1 MNYKKI
7 FNKGKNSLARLIDE
21 TMNPK
26 QQDLIDFLCKN
37 TKPKIYRNF
46 HFSDIY
52 GESCL
57 MGYSKVI
64 GIFKKDSIFLRSLI
78 SQIPYQPAVHY
89 GSSGVEDNGMAF
101 SFSGFNY
108 HKNFINVALKIVG
121 SENDILIRVPVSNM
135 APLFLFSN
143 KVDYII
149 TIAPMAFYE
158 K

>member
-1 MNYKKI
+1 MRRRGIEWDLNYKKI
-7 FNKGKNSLARLIDE
+7 FNKGKK
-21 TMNPK
+21 PK
-26 QQDLIDFLCKN
+26 QQDLIDFLGKN

-46 HFSDIY
+46 HFSDVY

-57 MGYSKVI
+57 MSYSKLI
-64 GIFKKDSIFLRSLI
+64 GIFKKDSLFLRSLI

-89 GSSGVEDNGMAF
+89 RSSGVEDNGMAF

-108 HKNFINVALKIVG
+108 HKNFINVALKIIG
-121 SENDILIRVPVSNM
+121 SENDILIRNPVSNM
-135 APLFLFSN
+135 APLLLFSN